1 MRGRCQPGTPTTVTD
16 TTEPPAQATK
26 LSGKALALTAE
37 RVVSAEPLLV
47 APQFIGARLASPQRR
62 AAAMAV
68 DLLAIALLTNV
79 GGLWLVAG
87 LAVMAL
93 QLASRRGGV
102 PRSRRMW
109 LGWAAAAWVLWLGV
123 GEVQDRWS
131 LFGGKA
137 AATAVAEAALDE
149 PAAAVAGAAAAS
161 SPLAAFSTAAVA
173 DVASAASAASAALHP
188 ARQREAQLEAEL
200 AQARQQLQ
208 HKGRG
213 VRATLLSWLDEA
225 GAGIGWGIVYFSVLP
240 AWWRGQTLGKKL
252 MRLRVVELSGQP
264 ITVMRSLKRYGG
276 YVAGLA
282 TGGIG
287 LLQLLWDP
295 NRQGLHD
302 KAAHTVVLDE
312 RNPVLA

>member
-1 MRGRCQPGTPTTVTD
+1 VSDTPD
-16 TTEPPAQATK
+16 PAPSLALARAKAT
-26 LSGKALALTAE
+26 ALTAD
-37 RVVSAEPLLV
+37 RMVSAEPLSV

-62 AAAMAV
+62 ALAMAL
-68 DLLAIALLTNV
+68 DLLAIALLTGV

-87 LAVMAL
+87 MAVL
-93 QLASRRGGV
+93 GVQLASKRGGV
-102 PRSRRMW
+102 PRSRARW
-109 LGWAAAAWVLWLGV
+109 WGWAAAALVLWLGL
-123 GEVQDRWS
+123 GELQERWRLYNDPAS
-131 LFGGKA
+131 ITA
-137 AATAVAEAALDE
+137 AR
-149 PAAAVAGAAAAS
+149 PHAAAADDDDDG
-161 SPLAAFSTAAVA
+161 VA
-173 DVASAASAASAALHP
+173 DAARSTASAASAANPASAAE
-188 ARQREAQLEAEL
+188 ARTEPRVAKLEAAL
-200 AQARQQLQ
+200 AKAQRRLA
-208 HKGRG
+208 GENRG
-213 VRATLLSWLDEA
+213 LRERLVSWLDDI
-225 GAGIGWGIVYFSVLP
+225 GAGLGWGIVYFSLLP

-312 RNPVLA
+312 RPLNPA

>member
-1 MRGRCQPGTPTTVTD
+1 MI
-16 TTEPPAQATK
+16 EPPEAHPQAARVRAQAQ
-26 LSGKALALTAE
+26 ALTAQ

-47 APQFIGARLASPQRR
+47 SPQFIGAPLASPQRR
-62 AAAMAV
+62 AVAMAL

-87 LAVMAL
+87 MLLMAL
-93 QLASRRGGV
+93 QLATRRGGV
-102 PRSRRMW
+102 PRTRGRW
-109 LGWAAAAWVLWLGV
+109 LGWAAAALVLWLGV
-123 GEVQDRWS
+123 NEVQDRWP
-131 LFGGKA
+131 LFGHKPTARSAQPPA
-137 AATAVAEAALDE
+137 AATVEAADDE
-149 PAAAVAGAAAAS
+149 QAEGQASAAAAS
-161 SPLAAFSTAAVA
+161 APVAAF
-173 DVASAASAASAALHP
+173 SAASAAARS
-188 ARQREAQLEAEL
+188 ARQQVAQLEAEL
-200 AQARQQLQ
+200 ATVREELAQ
-208 HKGRG
+208 KNRG
-213 VRATLLSWLDEA
+213 LRGALVSWLDDI
-225 GAGIGWGIVYFSVLP
+225 GAGLGWGIVYFSLLP

-302 KAAHTVVLDE
+302 KAAHSVVLDE
-312 RNPVLA
+312 RKPAAP